1 MTEQP
6 NRHDGH
12 LTVYVAW
19 PILAGLGVGAV
30 LALSVGGVALLWTRL
45 DWLAAGTWAA
55 GTFFVVLGVVT
66 AGVFMYATADWS
78 GPRRAERIERSRREV
93 VRVQAPEQPPRFIPL
108 SSGRPLRREPPRL
121 PATEQDRGLVG
132 KAIDMLSD
140 RMKTRAAVTTYDQD
154 AATLEPDAP
163 PWVREMYRVV
173 CASWPDHLTRRD
185 WQRLFPDGG
194 TALWARYVNGT
205 GDRHG
210 QRGVLATWGA
220 IERLDGRGAWRYT
233 QPLDVVFS
241 LDPELQRY
249 AAARSGL
256 VVRSPGRPGVT
267 GNAARDAAEPNQTND
282 QTKRQKGGR

>member
-1 MTEQP
+1 MAEQP

-12 LTVYVAW
+12 LVVYVAW

-66 AGVFMYATADWS
+66 AGVFMYATADWT

-93 VRVQAPEQPPRFIPL
+93 VQVRGPEPEPRFIPITTK
-108 SSGRPLRREPPRL
+108 RPLRRDPPAL
-121 PATEQDRGLVG
+121 PSSVEERGLVG
-132 KAIDMLSD
+132 KAIDVLSD

-154 AATLEPDAP
+154 AETLEPDAR

-194 TALWARYVNGT
+194 TALWARYVNGD
-205 GDRHG
+205 GSGRRAK
-210 QRGVLATWGA
+210 RGVLATWGA
-220 IERLDGRGAWRYT
+220 IERVDGRGAWRYT

-249 AAARSGL
+249 AEARSGL
-256 VVRSPGRPGVT
+256 VRSPGRPGAT
-267 GNAARDAAEPNQTND
+267 GNAARTGTEPNQTND
-282 QTKRQKGGR
+282 QTKHRKGGR

>member
-1 MTEQP
+1 MAEQP

-12 LTVYVAW
+12 LVVYVAW

-66 AGVFMYATADWS
+66 AGVFMYATADWT

-93 VRVQAPEQPPRFIPL
+93 VQVRGPEPEPRFIPITTK
-108 SSGRPLRREPPRL
+108 RPLRRDPPAL
-121 PATEQDRGLVG
+121 PSSVEERGLVG
-132 KAIDMLSD
+132 KAIDVLSD

-154 AATLEPDAP
+154 AETLEPDAR

-205 GDRHG
+205 GDRRG
-210 QRGVLATWGA
+210 QRGILDVWGA

-249 AAARSGL
+249 AEARSGL
-256 VVRSPGRPGVT
+256 VTRSPGQQLLPE
-267 GNAARDAAEPNQTND
+267 NAAHSHAEPNQTAD
-282 QTKRQKGGR
+282 QTKRQNGGR